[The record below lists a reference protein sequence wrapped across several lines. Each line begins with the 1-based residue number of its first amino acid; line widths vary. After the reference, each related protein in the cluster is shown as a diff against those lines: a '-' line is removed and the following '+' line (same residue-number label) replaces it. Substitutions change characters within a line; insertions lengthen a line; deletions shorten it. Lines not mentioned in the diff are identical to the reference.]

1 MNKNTTESTLSKKD
15 LISEIESLKKVVDA
29 LCKDIT
35 DKAMRF
41 AVTNK
46 VDTGHGFF
54 YTHRL
59 NDFWSLF
66 IEKEQEH
73 SCGRLKREY
82 FVVKLEQWDDDG
94 DVKEPSFDFEDTTSV
109 DYTEL
114 YSAIYYLVRRNIEK
128 IVTYKSDS
136 ETK

>member
-15 LISEIESLKKVVDA
+15 LISEIETLKKVVDA

-35 DKAMRF
+35 DEAMRL
-41 AVTNK
+41 AAANK
-46 VDTGHGFF
+46 VDAGHV

-66 IEKEQEH
+66 IEKEQEY
-73 SCGRLKREY
+73 SCGRLKLEY

-94 DVKEPSFDFEDTTSV
+94 DAKEPSFDFEDTTSV

-114 YSAIYYLVRRNIEK
+114 YSAIYYLVRRNIEN
-128 IVTYKSDS
+128 IMTYKSDGG
-136 ETK
+136 TK

>member
-35 DKAMRF
+35 DEAMRLA
-41 AVTNK
+41 AVNK
-46 VDTGHGFF
+46 VDAGYV

-66 IEKEQEH
+66 IEKEQEY

-94 DVKEPSFDFEDTTSV
+94 DAKEPSFDFEDTTSV

-128 IVTYKSDS
+128 IVTYKSDG